1 MCKRKG
7 YKTSKSTEKTTIT
20 ETVLAR
26 QRFTRRNT
34 DVKVHKNP
42 KDKAKELEGKRSEP
56 LANSPDSAQLAD
68 THQEWWTY
76 QCLAEEFA
84 SPCGLM
90 YLLVSKEICSLSCV
104 YSVYRMSF
112 RMAETVRGRWL
123 GKEALQLPHDWN
135 LSLRVRQGLQISQ
148 KQMSVLHWGR
158 ILVALLSQNSFM

>member
-42 KDKAKELEGKRSEP
+42 KDKVKELEGKRSEP

-68 THQEWWTY
+68 THQEW
-76 QCLAEEFA
+76 
-84 SPCGLM
+84 
-90 YLLVSKEICSLSCV
+90 
-104 YSVYRMSF
+104 
-112 RMAETVRGRWL
+112 
-123 GKEALQLPHDWN
+123 
-135 LSLRVRQGLQISQ
+135 
-148 KQMSVLHWGR
+148 
-158 ILVALLSQNSFM
+158 